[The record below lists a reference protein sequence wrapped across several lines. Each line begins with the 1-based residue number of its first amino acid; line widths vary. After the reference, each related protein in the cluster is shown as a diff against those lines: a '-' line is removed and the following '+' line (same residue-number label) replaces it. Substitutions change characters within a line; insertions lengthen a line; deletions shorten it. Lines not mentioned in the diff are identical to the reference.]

1 MEEIVSNRSIPV
13 VQRIGRPL
21 RRVVLVAGALLACAS
36 ALPAQAQEQTITLWH
51 SMGGRLGVALTALV
65 DRFNAEQKGKIKVEA
80 IFQGPYNDALSKLKA
95 SIQTKQLPD
104 IVQVNEIGSH
114 LVYDLKITVPYAD
127 LAKKYGHGTNDLLKG
142 IADYYTIDNKLLSMP
157 FNASAPMLYYNRTA
171 FKEAGLDPDRPPT
184 TLQEVR
190 AAAEKLVVKSGNRT
204 TRYGYVSAVDG
215 WLLEQFYGRA
225 NLEYCNNG
233 NGRNGLATAV
243 QWDQP
248 AIRSIVRWWG
258 QIMRDGVGLNAGR
271 SNDDAVAAFTSG
283 RAAMLI
289 FTSAQLRDIQ
299 KSSKFDVG
307 VANYPSPEPGM
318 NGQVLNGGASIWV
331 IAGLPPAKE
340 KAATEFLAFL
350 GSPQGQ
356 ATWSTSTGYIPVNAK
371 AVDLPEFKEAVK
383 ASPDFA
389 KPAIQLSKVASTPAS
404 RGCFMGVMPQARNKI
419 NDIVES
425 VILGNA
431 EADAALVEGQKAFA
445 PVIEAYNKSIGK

>member
-1 MEEIVSNRSIPV
+1 MTPEEIMNTNGTKGLRGSARGV
-13 VQRIGRPL
+13 VRGSKACA
-21 RRVVLVAGALLACAS
+21 VVAGALLSLVLAV
-36 ALPAQAQEQTITLWH
+36 PVHAQEQTITLWH

-65 DRFNAEQKGKIKVEA
+65 DRFNAQQKGKIKVEA

-114 LVYDLKITVPYAD
+114 LVYDLKITVPYGD
-127 LAKKYGHGTNDLLKG
+127 LPKKYGYGTTDLLKG

-215 WLLEQFYGRA
+215 WLLEQFFGRA

-248 AIRSIVRWWG
+248 AIRSIVRE
-258 QIMRDGVGLNAGR
+258 NA
-271 SNDDAVAAFTSG
+271 T
-283 RAAMLI
+283 
-289 FTSAQLRDIQ
+289 
-299 KSSKFDVG
+299 
-307 VANYPSPEPGM
+307 
-318 NGQVLNGGASIWV
+318 
-331 IAGLPPAKE
+331 
-340 KAATEFLAFL
+340 
-350 GSPQGQ
+350 
-356 ATWSTSTGYIPVNAK
+356 
-371 AVDLPEFKEAVK
+371 
-383 ASPDFA
+383 
-389 KPAIQLSKVASTPAS
+389 
-404 RGCFMGVMPQARNKI
+404 
-419 NDIVES
+419 
-425 VILGNA
+425 
-431 EADAALVEGQKAFA
+431 
-445 PVIEAYNKSIGK
+445 